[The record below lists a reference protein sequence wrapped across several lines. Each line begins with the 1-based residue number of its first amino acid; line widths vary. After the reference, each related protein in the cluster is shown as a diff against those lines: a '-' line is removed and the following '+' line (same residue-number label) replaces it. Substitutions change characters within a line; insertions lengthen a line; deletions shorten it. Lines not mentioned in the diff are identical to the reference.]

1 MNKLARFYNQNR
13 KGIWYLIIVVAFVII
28 IIQFFNSYYARRKEQ
43 ENAIANSPK
52 NQTINKDRSEA
63 MVQGS
68 IASTERKKEYEEVID
83 SFLEYCSNGEI
94 DKAYKL
100 LANSCKEKLYPTQ
113 QAFEK
118 KYYEANF
125 DGNKIYDFQ
134 LWSATKQTYIYLV
147 KIYDNMLSSGV
158 AGEQEYIQDY
168 YSVIKEDN
176 VYRVSIGSYVK
187 HIEYGEKADDDFAKV
202 PNTYV
207 DDIKISVTSKDSYM
221 DYEVYQINVA
231 NFSDNDILL
240 DTVTTDDTIYVKDEK
255 QISFNAMIIELNQ
268 ENLVVEKKS
277 SKNFEIKI
285 ARSYTSGV
293 DEEKMIFKKVVKN
306 YGQYKENPEEYQDYV
321 EIEVDLTQK

>member
-28 IIQFFNSYYARRKEQ
+28 IIQFFNSYYARRKEK

-100 LANSCKEKLYPTQ
+100 VANSCKEKLYPTQ

-158 AGEQEYIQDY
+158 SGEQEYMQDY

-176 VYRVSIGSYVK
+176 VYRISISSYVK
-187 HIEYGEKADDDFAKV
+187 HIEYGEEDDDDISNI
-202 PNTYV
+202 PSTNV
-207 DDIKISVTSKDSYM
+207 DDIKVSITGKDCYM
-221 DYEVYQINVA
+221 DYEIYQINVA

-240 DTVTTDDTIYVKDEK
+240 DSLTTDDTIFVKDEK
-255 QISFNAMIIELNQ
+255 QVSFNAMTIELNQ
-268 ENLVVEKKS
+268 EELVVEKES

-285 ARSYTSGV
+285 ARSYTSSLDV
-293 DEEKMIFKKVVKN
+293 EKIIFSKVIKN
-306 YGQYKENPEEYQDYV
+306 YEQYKENIQEYQDYIK
-321 EIEVDLTQK
+321 IEVDFTQK